1 VTIERAE
8 ASPAAAELRR
18 AHPGATVRDAAFDV
32 LRALGLTTIFSNPGS
47 TEVPFLAGL
56 PDDLSF
62 VLGLHEGAVVAMAA
76 GHALGRQAPALAL
89 LHSTPGLGNAVAA
102 LATARANRAPVVTVV
117 GQQDRRHLALDPFLA
132 GRLHG
137 LAGEYPVHAEQPARP
152 QDVPGALVR
161 AYHEAQTHRGPAI
174 VIVPMDDWLAPAG
187 EPYETIGPARV
198 IRSHGADPAA
208 VEALA
213 ALLDQAESPAI
224 VAGAGSD
231 GAAGWAGLTA
241 LAEKLA
247 CPVFQEPFGGQAGF
261 PQDHP
266 RFAGHLPARR
276 ARLRETLAPHDVVLV
291 AGTHAFRQYPF
302 DPGPL
307 VAEGTKVAVLTQD
320 PAEAHRSPADLA
332 VIGDPAATAA
342 ALAEA
347 VDPREAP
354 PPAPWRP
361 EPPSPPTPGEPLRA
375 GHVLQALADRLP
387 RDAMLL
393 EETPS
398 SRPELHA
405 RIPATAPYGFISAMG
420 MLGFALPAAVGLKL
434 ARPERPVITV
444 TGDGSSLYQILALW
458 SAATYG
464 AGALFVVLVN
474 GGYAIMDR
482 LAERTGSHGPWPRV
496 ETVDIAA
503 MARAQGCEAL
513 EIATHDELLARLDDV
528 LPGLADRRT
537 PLLLAVRVAQD
548 DTFDP

>member
-1 VTIERAE
+1 VTIERTHA
-8 ASPAAAELRR
+8 PDAAELRGPR
-18 AHPGATVRDAAFDV
+18 TGGTVRDAAFDV
-32 LRALGLTTIFSNPGS
+32 LRALGMTTIFSNPGS

-56 PDDLSF
+56 PDDLTF

-102 LATARANRAPVVTVV
+102 LATARANRAPLVVVV

-137 LAGEYPVHAEQPARP
+137 LAGEYPVHQEQPARP

-161 AYHEAQTHRGPAI
+161 AHHEAATHRGPAL

-187 EPYETIGPARV
+187 EPHETLGPARV
-198 IRSHGADPAA
+198 LRSRGPDPEA
-208 VEALA
+208 VDALA
-213 ALLDQAESPAI
+213 AQLDAAESPAI

-231 GAAGWAGLTA
+231 GEAGWAGLTA
-241 LAEKLA
+241 LAEKLG

-266 RFAGHLPARR
+266 QFAGHLPARR

-291 AGTHAFRQYPF
+291 AGTHAFRQYPY

-307 VAEGTKVAVLTQD
+307 VNEGTKLLVLTQD

-332 VIGDPAATAA
+332 VIGDPAAIAA
-342 ALAEA
+342 ALGEA
-347 VDPREAP
+347 VEARDAAAI
-354 PPAPWRP
+354 APWRP
-361 EPPSPPTPGEPLRA
+361 AAPAPPRPGEPLRA

-405 RIPATAPYGFISAMG
+405 RIPATTPYGFISAMG

-434 ARPERPVITV
+434 ARPERPVLTV
-444 TGDGSSLYQILALW
+444 TGDGSSLYQILSLW

-482 LAERTGSHGPWPRV
+482 LAERTGTHGPWPRV
-496 ETVDIAA
+496 DTVDIGA
-503 MARAQGCEAL
+503 MARAQGCEAIRI
-513 EIATHDELLARLDDV
+513 ETHDELTAQLDDV
-528 LPGLADRRT
+528 LPDLAERRT
-537 PLLLAVRVAQD
+537 PLLLEVLVAQD
-548 DTFDP
+548 ETFDP